1 MNSVTPARIPRL
13 MPLLLFV
20 LLFLAAW
27 LPRVA
32 QIDSFVTPDERR
44 WLQRSADF
52 LFALDTGDYAA
63 TYQAGHP
70 GVTVMWAGAA
80 GIMAKLP
87 DYGEQVTGPLDEDG
101 FDRWIRANTDVSLLQ
116 LLVAGRRWIV

>member
-1 MNSVTPARIPRL
+1 MNSVTPTRFPRL

-20 LLFLAAW
+20 LLFLAAL
-27 LPRVA
+27 LPRLA
-32 QIDSFVTPDERR
+32 RIDAFITADERR

-52 LFALDTGDYAA
+52 LFALNRGDYAA

-87 DYGEQVTGPLDEDG
+87 DYPEKVMRPLNEDG
-101 FDRWIRANTDVSLLQ
+101 FDLWIQTNTNVPL
-116 LLVAGRRWIV
+116 